1 MTPYTS
7 PREPDEY
14 NLARCAEGRSIQA
27 YPAHEPGNGTAS
39 IIHPAAGHRNQGNLQ
54 LELSLIA
61 LRFPAGSLDRHNQ
74 HARVSSFR
82 ELRHRKQGYKKR

>member
-39 IIHPAAGHRNQGNLQ
+39 IIHPAAGRMIGERKESRVRLPEVASGQGVSP
-54 LELSLIA
+54 ETTFTSSWY
-61 LRFPAGSLDRHNQ
+61 RGGGDRSH
-74 HARVSSFR
+74 
-82 ELRHRKQGYKKR
+82 KP